1 MLNVTKDE
9 VELISDADMYLFFE
23 KGIRVGVSYISK
35 RCSKANNEYLKF
47 YDPNEESKYI
57 IYYTQIIY
65 MVTRYQSFF
74 QQVESN
80 GQILR
85 SLT

>member
-23 KGIRVGVSYISK
+23 KGMRVGVSYISK
-35 RCSKANNEYLKF
+35 RCSKASNEYLKF

-80 GQILR
+80 G
-85 SLT
+85 